1 MNNSIT
7 QLGFL
12 CIFNL
17 IGGAAIGSVLRAV
30 LRGKFSCNSIF
41 FLIWGAGFGGLP
53 LVFGIQ
59 EFQKGAPY
67 FLAIQSAVFVIAI
80 LVVAIIPDEL
90 LATLRS
96 PNIFTIGIGGVFLL
110 LGTAMLFTN
119 FLELKGLT
127 EKLLGGG
134 IFIVAGGAVFLLGL
148 WRVIKSQ

>member
-17 IGGAAIGSVLRAV
+17 IGGAAIGSVLRGV
-30 LRGKFSCNSIF
+30 LRGKFACNSIF
-41 FLIWGAGFGGLP
+41 FLIWGGLFGGMP

-67 FLAIQSAVFVIAI
+67 FLMIQLAVFATAI
-80 LVVAIIPDEL
+80 LVVAFTSNEL
-90 LATLRS
+90 LNTLRS
-96 PNIFTIGIGGVFLL
+96 PNISTIGIGGVFLL
-110 LGTAMLFTN
+110 LGVAMLFTN
-119 FLELKGLT
+119 FFGLKSLS

-134 IFIVAGGAVFLLGL
+134 IFIAIGGAVFLLGL
-148 WRVIKSQ
+148 WRLVKS

>member
-12 CIFNL
+12 CLFNL
-17 IGGAAIGSVLRAV
+17 IGGAAIGSVLRSV
-30 LRGKFSCNSIF
+30 LRGKFACNSFF

-67 FLAIQSAVFVIAI
+67 FLMVQFAVFASAI
-80 LVVAIIPDEL
+80 LVVALVPEDL

-96 PNIFTIGIGGVFLL
+96 PNIFTIAIGGVFLT
-110 LGTAMLFTN
+110 LGAAMLFTN
-119 FLELKGLT
+119 IFELKGLP

-134 IFIVAGGAVFLLGL
+134 IFILIGGAVFLIGL
-148 WRVIKSQ
+148 WRVIKS